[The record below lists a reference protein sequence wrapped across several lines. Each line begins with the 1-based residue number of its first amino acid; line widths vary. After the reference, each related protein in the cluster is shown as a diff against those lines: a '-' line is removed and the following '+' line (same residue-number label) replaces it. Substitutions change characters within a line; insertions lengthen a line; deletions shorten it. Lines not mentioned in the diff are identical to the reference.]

1 MTMRL
6 PESQGDSG
14 EPLQGPES
22 VQRRAFPAHDKY
34 KCTFAPPRKHV
45 AQRGRKCSI
54 ATEMI
59 CRARAR
65 EGKPP

>member
-34 KCTFAPPRKHV
+34 KYTFAPP
-45 AQRGRKCSI
+45 GS
-54 ATEMI
+54 MLP
-59 CRARAR
+59 R
-65 EGKPP
+65 EDANVV

>member
-1 MTMRL
+1 VLQDVPEAEGL

-34 KCTFAPPRKHV
+34 KYTFAPP
-45 AQRGRKCSI
+45 GS
-54 ATEMI
+54 MLP
-59 CRARAR
+59 R
-65 EGKPP
+65 EDANVV